1 MSCNLVDLNIYY
13 NDLMGYYRYIQELQS
28 LPFWNLEKITSMI
41 RPPKIPKIPDG
52 CEEFLH
58 STPEELLAYISDKS
72 NSNKITIKTISS
84 RDIENLDNEIKSIDK
99 KIKTLYGGPKLYLER
114 ERESLKKELHDLKQQ
129 FNSPLGLTYGRYKRD
144 ERYGGKRRT
153 KRTKKNKSMKK

>member
-1 MSCNLVDLNIYY
+1 MSCDLVELNIYY
-13 NDLMGYYRYIQELQS
+13 NDLMGYHRYIQELQD
-28 LPFWNLEKITSMI
+28 LPLWNLEKITSMI

-99 KIKTLYGGPKLYLER
+99 KIKNEMNGRSRVYLER
-114 ERESLKKELHDLKQQ
+114 EKENLKKDLRDLKKQYS
-129 FNSPLGLTYGRYKRD
+129 SPRGVTYG
-144 ERYGGKRRT
+144 RYGGKRRT
-153 KRTKKNKSMKK
+153 KRANKMKNKSMKK